1 MNSDT
6 FVDTPSLPAVSK
18 KNVLFYSLFTIVWW
32 VSIWG
37 LSETLM
43 VYMVKNSLVHRA
55 AIYAGLL
62 LLVFVMMI
70 LDPQLIDYL

>member
-1 MNSDT
+1 MDT
-6 FVDTPSLPAVSK
+6 FIDTPSLPAISK
-18 KNVLFYSLFTIVWW
+18 KNVLFYSFFSIVWW

-43 VYMVKNSLVHRA
+43 VYLVKNSLIYRA

-62 LLVFVMMI
+62 LLVFIMI
-70 LDPQLIDYL
+70 LVDPQLIEYL

>member
-1 MNSDT
+1 MDT
-6 FVDTPSLPAVSK
+6 FLDTPSLPAISK

-62 LLVFVMMI
+62 LLVFVMM
-70 LDPQLIDYL
+70 LVDPQLVNYL

>member
-1 MNSDT
+1 MGT
-6 FVDTPSLPAVSK
+6 FVDTPSLPAISK

-43 VYMVKNSLVHRA
+43 FYMVKNSLMYRA
-55 AIYAGLL
+55 VIYSGLL
-62 LLVFVMMI
+62 LLVIVMI
-70 LDPQLIDYL
+70 LVDPKLVEYL

>member
-1 MNSDT
+1 MDT
-6 FVDTPSLPAVSK
+6 YVDTPSLPAISK
-18 KNVLFYSLFTIVWW
+18 KNVVFYSLFTIVWW

-43 VYMVKNSLVHRA
+43 FYMVKNSLIYRA

-62 LLVFVMMI
+62 LLVFGMM
-70 LDPQLIDYL
+70 LVDPNLIEYL

>member
-1 MNSDT
+1 MDT
-6 FVDTPSLPAVSK
+6 FVDTPSLPAISK

-43 VYMVKNSLVHRA
+43 FYMVKNSLMYRA
-55 AIYAGLL
+55 VIYSGLL
-62 LLVFVMMI
+62 LLVIVMI
-70 LDPQLIDYL
+70 LVDPKLVEYL

>member
-1 MNSDT
+1 MDT
-6 FVDTPSLPAVSK
+6 FVDTPSLPAISK

-43 VYMVKNSLVHRA
+43 VYMVKNSLIHRA

-62 LLVFVMMI
+62 LLVFVMML
-70 LDPQLIDYL
+70 LDPQLVNYL

>member
-1 MNSDT
+1 MDT
-6 FVDTPSLPAVSK
+6 YVDTPSLPAISK

-43 VYMVKNSLVHRA
+43 VYMVKNSLIHRA

-62 LLVFVMMI
+62 LLVFVMML
-70 LDPQLIDYL
+70 LDPQLVNYL

>member
-1 MNSDT
+1 MDT
-6 FVDTPSLPAVSK
+6 YVDTPSLPAISK
-18 KNVLFYSLFTIVWW
+18 KNVVFYSLFTIVWW

-43 VYMVKNSLVHRA
+43 FYMVKNSLMYRA

-62 LLVFVMMI
+62 LLVFGMML
-70 LDPQLIDYL
+70 LDPQLVNYL

>member
-1 MNSDT
+1 MDT
-6 FVDTPSLPAVSK
+6 FVDTPSLPAISK
-18 KNVLFYSLFTIVWW
+18 KNIVFYSLFTIIWW

-43 VYMVKNSLVHRA
+43 MYLVKNSLVHRA

-62 LLVFVMMI
+62 LFVFITILV
-70 LDPQLIDYL
+70 DPNLIEYL

>member
-1 MNSDT
+1 MDT

-18 KNVLFYSLFTIVWW
+18 KNVVFYSLFTIIWW

-43 VYMVKNSLVHRA
+43 TYMVKNSLIHRA
-55 AIYAGLL
+55 AIYSGLL
-62 LLVFVMMI
+62 LLVFLTM
-70 LDPQLIDYL
+70 LIDPKLIEYL

>member
-1 MNSDT
+1 MDT
-6 FVDTPSLPAVSK
+6 FVDTPSLPAISK

-55 AIYAGLL
+55 VIYAGLL
-62 LLVFVMMI
+62 LLVFVMM
-70 LDPQLIDYL
+70 LVDPQLVNYL

>member
-1 MNSDT
+1 MDT
-6 FVDTPSLPAVSK
+6 FVDTPSLPAISK

-43 VYMVKNSLVHRA
+43 FYMVNNYLMYLAV
-55 AIYAGLL
+55 IYSGLL
-62 LLVFVMMI
+62 LLVIVMI
-70 LDPQLIDYL
+70 LVDPKLVEYL

>member
-1 MNSDT
+1 MDT
-6 FVDTPSLPAVSK
+6 FVDTPSLPAISK
-18 KNVLFYSLFTIVWW
+18 KNVLLYSLFTIIWW

-43 VYMVKNSLVHRA
+43 VYLVKNSLIYRA

-62 LLVFVMMI
+62 LLVFVMML
-70 LDPQLIDYL
+70 LDPNLIEYL

>member
-1 MNSDT
+1 MDV
-6 FVDTPSLPAVSK
+6 FVDTPSLPAISK
-18 KNVLFYSLFTIVWW
+18 KNVLFYSVFTIIWW

-43 VYMVKNSLVHRA
+43 VYLVKNSLVYRA
-55 AIYAGLL
+55 AIYIGLL

-70 LDPQLIDYL
+70 VDPELIEYL

>member
-1 MNSDT
+1 MDT
-6 FVDTPSLPAVSK
+6 FVDTPSLPAISK
-18 KNVLFYSLFTIVWW
+18 KNVLFYSLFTIIWW

-43 VYMVKNSLVHRA
+43 MYLVKNSLIHRA

-62 LLVFVMMI
+62 LLVFVIM
-70 LDPQLIDYL
+70 LVDPNVIEYL

>member
-1 MNSDT
+1 MDT
-6 FVDTPSLPAVSK
+6 FVDTPSLPAISK
-18 KNVLFYSLFTIVWW
+18 KNVVFYSLFTIVWW

-43 VYMVKNSLVHRA
+43 FYMVKNSLIYRA

-62 LLVFVMMI
+62 LLVFGMM
-70 LDPQLIDYL
+70 LVDPNLIEYL

>member
-1 MNSDT
+1 MDT
-6 FVDTPSLPAVSK
+6 FVDTPSLPAISK

-62 LLVFVMMI
+62 LLVFVMM
-70 LDPQLIDYL
+70 LVDPQLVNYL

>member
-1 MNSDT
+1 MDT
-6 FVDTPSLPAVSK
+6 YVDTPSLPAISK
-18 KNVLFYSLFTIVWW
+18 KNVVFYSLFTILWW

-43 VYMVKNSLVHRA
+43 TYMVKNSLIQRA

-62 LLVFVMMI
+62 LLVFVIM
-70 LDPQLIDYL
+70 LVDPQLIEYL